1 MMNQAL
7 MITTALFF
15 SCVPQTALSNISNR
29 GLDEGTAVYP
39 LLETAARVCP
49 KRIVVFSDPDVA
61 SPVDDAEP
69 MRLSH
74 AVSPDVILNLNPYRP
89 PVPVEAA
96 GGIIVRPGSNM
107 REVVLIYR
115 RGVWD
120 LPKGKRDGGE
130 SLEACAC
137 REVREEL
144 GIDTVQLDRPLGQTI
159 HGYVDGKHFAVK
171 TTHWFLMSTAAESFA
186 PQGAEGI
193 ERAEWVPWGVALE
206 KLGYEI
212 LRRHLRVAGEIIGAG

>member
-1 MMNQAL
+1 
-7 MITTALFF
+7 MITTGLFF
-15 SCVPQTALSNISNR
+15 SCVPQTALSNISKR
-29 GLDEGTAVYP
+29 GLDEGTAVYQ

-49 KRIVVFSDPDVA
+49 HRIVVFSDPDIA
-61 SPVDDAEP
+61 APVGDAEP

-74 AVSPDVILNLNPYRP
+74 AVTPDAILNLNPYRP

-96 GGIIVRPGSNM
+96 GGVLVRRGSNM
-107 REVVLIYR
+107 REILLIYR

-159 HGYVDGKHFAVK
+159 HGYVDGDQYAVK
-171 TTHWFLMSTAAESFA
+171 TTHWFLMSTAAESFE
-186 PQGAEGI
+186 PQEAEGI
-193 ERAEWVPWGVALE
+193 ERAEWVQWDEALE
-206 KLGYEI
+206 KLGYET
-212 LRRHLRVAGEIIGAG
+212 LQRHLRVAGEFIHAG